1 MQIMN
6 YISEWT
12 TARSEDPTRFFH
24 FERLNDLYGDFIF
37 IAGIFDFAKLDTIPN
52 HKKIVYFDLEEP
64 NRFCSAMKEFN
75 RIHLEKRFYKIL
87 SICPY
92 TTKWINERDNNDSQK
107 FVFIP
112 FNKELMPAILDNK
125 IYDINYSGHILSND
139 ISKQIDSIL
148 KYNYRLISRSND
160 SRVTDRNVSYQE
172 KLDIIS
178 KSRITLVHNSLFLR
192 KDHINNL
199 KKINSIDKNLAFKNV
214 FQKHFW
220 SLFRKLTPVPQ
231 IKTRTFEAAFCKSLI
246 LCLKDDFNVIEYF
259 FEKDKEFIYYKDK
272 KELGIIIKDVLS
284 NYDKYIPIIEN
295 AFNKAI
301 NNYTTEKFAEK
312 YLSQI

>member
-1 MQIMN
+1 MN
-6 YISEWT
+6 YISEWA
-12 TARSEDPTRFFH
+12 TAHPEDPTKFFQ
-24 FERLNDLYGDFIF
+24 FEKFNGLYSDFIF
-37 IAGIFDFAKLDTIPN
+37 IAGIFDFTKLNTISN
-52 HKKIVYFDLEEP
+52 NKRVVYFDLEEP
-64 NRFCSAMKEFN
+64 NRFLATKGGFD
-75 RIHLEKRFYKIL
+75 RVDTEKKIFKTL

-92 TTKWINERDNNDSQK
+92 TTKWINERDQNDSHE

-112 FNKELMPAILDNK
+112 LDEELIPKILDNK

-148 KYNYRLISRSND
+148 KYNYRFISRSND
-160 SRVTDRNVSYQE
+160 PRVTDKNISYRE

-178 KSRITLVHNSLFLR
+178 KCKITLVHNLLFLR
-192 KDHINNL
+192 KDHIKNL
-199 KKINSIDKNLAFKNV
+199 KKINSIDKNFAFKNV
-214 FQKHFW
+214 FQKPFW
-220 SLFRKLTPVPQ
+220 SFFGKLIPAPQ

-259 FEKDKEFIYYKDK
+259 FKEGEEFIYYKDK

-301 NNYTTEKFAEK
+301 NNYTTKIFAEK

>member
-1 MQIMN
+1 MN
-6 YISEWT
+6 YISEWA
-12 TARSEDPTRFFH
+12 TARPGDPTRFFH
-24 FERLNDLYGDFIF
+24 FERFNDLYGDFIF

-52 HKKIVYFDLEEP
+52 YKKVVYFDLEEP
-64 NRFCSAMKEFN
+64 NRFCTAMKEFN

-92 TTKWINERDNNDSQK
+92 TTKWINERNNNDSQK

-112 FNKELMPAILDNK
+112 FNEELIPVVLDNK

-139 ISKQIDSIL
+139 ISKQISSIL
-148 KYNYRLISRSND
+148 KYNYRFISRSND
-160 SRVTDRNVSYQE
+160 PRVTDRNVSYRE

-178 KSRITLVHNSLFLR
+178 KSKITLVHNLLFLR
-192 KDHINNL
+192 KDHIKNL

-214 FQKHFW
+214 FNKPFW
-220 SLFRKLTPVPQ
+220 SFFGKLIPAPQ
-231 IKTRTFEAAFCKSLI
+231 IKMRTFEAAFCKSLI
-246 LCLKDDFNVIEYF
+246 LCRKDDFNVIENF

-272 KELGIIIKDVLS
+272 KELEIIIKDVLS

-295 AFNKAI
+295 AFNKAM
-301 NNYTTEKFAEK
+301 NNYTTKKFAEK